1 MRHPLAMAPVWLS
14 EDHLQESV
22 LNLRIEPSYST
33 SASAFAS
40 SESACP
46 PFVKLLATKK

>member
-1 MRHPLAMAPVWLS
+1 MGHTLAMAPVWQS
-14 EDHLQESV
+14 EDQLQESV

-40 SESACP
+40 TEPAGP
-46 PFVKLLATKK
+46 PSVKLLAA